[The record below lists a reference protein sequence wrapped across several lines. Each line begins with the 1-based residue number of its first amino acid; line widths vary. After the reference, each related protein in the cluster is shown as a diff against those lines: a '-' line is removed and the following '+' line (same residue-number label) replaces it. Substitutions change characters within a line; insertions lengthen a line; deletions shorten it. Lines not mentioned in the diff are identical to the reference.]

1 MHNKQTLVVYSSE
14 SKPYVCVYIHLSN
27 VSFFLRY
34 FVFVVLYRFFFFL
47 YIYIYVYMLC
57 MLFIPPTCLPLN
69 AVTLFRGFRMNT
81 FKAFHHGF
89 CFFVNSRSTYNAY
102 ANVQFPGVRVL
113 FLAKSFWNKLVK
125 NSHATVQ
132 YTVSKLFF
140 PIYIVDL
147 QKANLFMLKLKS
159 KYDLLQRVFCQRSS
173 PGVKKRKNNNVRN
186 RFQTNIDGFVPR
198 RS

>member
-1 MHNKQTLVVYSSE
+1 
-14 SKPYVCVYIHLSN
+14 
-27 VSFFLRY
+27 
-34 FVFVVLYRFFFFL
+34 
-47 YIYIYVYMLC
+47 
-57 MLFIPPTCLPLN
+57 MLFIPPTCLSFN
-69 AVTLFRGFRMNT
+69 AVTLVRGFRMNT

-102 ANVQFPGVRVL
+102 ANVQFPSVRVL

-132 YTVSKLFF
+132 YAVSKLFF

-159 KYDLLQRVFCQRSS
+159 KYDLLQRVFCQRSLS
-173 PGVKKRKNNNVRN
+173 GVSKKPITFETVSKQVSTILFHAARNYVPKPVRTVIFAHFN
-186 RFQTNIDGFVPR
+186 FLEYSRLICSRHLDYHQNYQTNTV
-198 RS
+198 